1 MEINGGGADEDN
13 DHYRRLRT
21 AQVESVL
28 HNVALTLAANAFI
41 AASTT
46 WIIWHSGGRETIF
59 LWLGV
64 VFLLSLMRFAAS
76 VGLARSTIH
85 QRKPVRALQ
94 LLTLASFVSG
104 LSWTPIP
111 LFFGVVADGNVV
123 GYIVFVMAGL
133 TIGAIIQSLAYWRV
147 AVAFG
152 TPLMLSTIV
161 MMLLIGDT
169 MSYFLA
175 ANVVLL
181 TLMLFRAS
189 MLSERSF
196 VQSQNVAMRT
206 SQLAQS
212 LAVANGEISK
222 SSQRLEHLANSDV
235 MTGLA
240 NRAVFNRRMA
250 ALFNHCR
257 QGKTEVALLL
267 IDLDKFK
274 IINDTRGHNA
284 GDALLKTVASRLGNV
299 CARNELAVRLGG
311 DEFAIVIAG
320 KGVEARATAVALDV
334 MKQISLPFSFAGQ
347 DIVPGASVGIALA
360 PRHAADEDELYACAD
375 LALYCAKMEGRRRIK
390 FFDAAL
396 KDRLDY
402 DRALDRDL
410 ASAIENGSLD
420 VHFQPQVDML
430 RERTTGFEALVR
442 WWHPEIGA
450 IAPPDI
456 VKAAAKLQ
464 LSELLTGYVADRA
477 CRFAC
482 ALDTAGYPDVKVSLN
497 MSPAEFDAY
506 DPARLLTGITAR
518 HDVDP
523 SRIEVE
529 ITEDAIL
536 EPKKVERPLAELRTS
551 GFALAVDDFGMG
563 HSSLAH
569 LISLKI
575 DRLKIDRHF
584 VTGISGTPHNQALVA
599 ALVSVGRALDMEL
612 VLEGVETAADAETLR
627 ALGCG
632 TGQGWLFGRA
642 MAQAD
647 ALEWLKR
654 HGTRVRAVA

>member
-1 MEINGGGADEDN
+1 MDINGGGADEDN

-21 AQVESVL
+21 AQVENVL
-28 HNVALTLAANAFI
+28 GSVALTLAANMFI
-41 AASTT
+41 ASSTA
-46 WIIWHSGGRETIF
+46 WIIWRSGGRSEIF
-59 LWLGV
+59 IWLGFVFTLCLTRFV
-64 VFLLSLMRFAAS
+64 VSY
-76 VGLARSTIH
+76 VLARSKI
-85 QRKPVRALQ
+85 RLIRPVSTLQ

-104 LSWTPIP
+104 LSWTPVP
-111 LFFGVVADGNVV
+111 LYFGIVADGNVT

-133 TIGAIIQSLAYWRV
+133 TTGAIIQSLAYWRV

-152 TPLMLSTIV
+152 APLMLATIV
-161 MMLLIGDT
+161 MMILIGGT
-169 MSYFLA
+169 ISYVLA
-175 ANVVLL
+175 ANVALL
-181 TLMLFRAS
+181 TLMLFRSS

-196 VQSQNVAMRT
+196 VQSQNIAMRT

-212 LAVANGEISK
+212 LAVANGEINK

-240 NRAVFNRRMA
+240 NRAVFNRRMS
-250 ALFNHCR
+250 ALFDLCR
-257 QGKTEVALLL
+257 KGKTEVALLL

-284 GDALLKTVASRLGNV
+284 GDALLKTVANRLHSL

-334 MKQISLPFSFAGQ
+334 MKQVGLPFTFA
-347 DIVPGASVGIALA
+347 DHEIVPGASVGIALA
-360 PRHAADEDELYACAD
+360 PRHAADADELYACAD
-375 LALYCAKMEGRRRIK
+375 LALYCAKVEGRRRIK

-402 DRALDRDL
+402 ERALDRDL
-410 ASAIENGSLD
+410 ASAIENGALD

-430 RERTTGFEALVR
+430 RERTTGFEALIR

-464 LSELLTGYVADRA
+464 LSELLTGYVADHA
-477 CRFAC
+477 CRFAR

-506 DPARLLTGITAR
+506 DPARLLTGIAAR

-523 SRIEVE
+523 GRIEVE

-536 EPKKVERPLAELRTS
+536 EPKKVERPLTALRTS

-627 ALGCG
+627 ALGCC

-642 MAQAD
+642 MAQPD
-647 ALEWLKR
+647 ALEWLRR
-654 HGTRVRAVA
+654 HGPRIRAVA